1 LVIYYIANG
10 HAVSHQNKG
19 RVVGFLGDAQR
30 KAATATPDRLSLIAV
45 ARRPDNPVLIYAL
58 TPATSFPGARARL
71 TGGRKE
77 ERAFLKVLLEQTY
90 PAFARDLDP
99 NILRLSARGSWD
111 WAIADA
117 ETKFAASPPHLRQ
130 QFREALAA
138 EFGEP
143 VRAMLDLAVQ
153 GDAERKI
160 KALKPTTFVGRLRR
174 ALALATLR
182 QQPPDLVILDE
193 FQRYRQ
199 LLDEKDADP
208 LLKALL
214 DPKARPPRLRSCCSA
229 QHLIRI

>member
-1 LVIYYIANG
+1 M
-10 HAVSHQNKG
+10 
-19 RVVGFLGDAQR
+19 
-30 KAATATPDRLSLIAV
+30 
-45 ARRPDNPVLIYAL
+45 
-58 TPATSFPGARARL
+58 
-71 TGGRKE
+71 
-77 ERAFLKVLLEQTY
+77 LLEQTY

-99 NILRLSARGSWD
+99 DILRLSARGSWD
-111 WAIADA
+111 WAVADA
-117 ETKFAASPPHLRQ
+117 ETKLTPSPPHLQQ

-143 VRAMLDLAVQ
+143 VRAMLDLAVH

-182 QQPPDLVILDE
+182 HQPPDLVILDE

-199 LLDEKDADP
+199 LLDEKDTDP

-214 DPKARPPRLRSCCSA
+214 EPEGSTSPPAILLLSATPYPLLTTRWEEARGTLAHARASEIDRVSCRSRCARACEEALFRFWRQAS
-229 QHLIRI
+229 